1 MTDLQIALIMIG
13 CIAVFWGYLMLC
25 ERVGR

>member
-13 CIAVFWGYLMLC
+13 CIVVFSGLPAAL
-25 ERVGR
+25 RAGRR

>member
-1 MTDLQIALIMIG
+1 MTDLQIALIAIG
-13 CIAVFWGYLMLC
+13 CVLFFSGYVLLC

>member
-1 MTDLQIALIMIG
+1 MTDLQIAIILIG
-13 CIAVFWGYLMLC
+13 CIAVLSGFVLLC

>member
-1 MTDLQIALIMIG
+1 MTDLQIALIFIG
-13 CIAVFWGYLMLC
+13 CIAALSGFLLLC